1 VERTVDTD
9 RGESPLSRRNPP
21 LVGLSLVFALGAFVF
36 LLLAPVVAGASVGL
50 LSWPSAIAMVAA
62 AANRQV

>member
-1 VERTVDTD
+1 L
-9 RGESPLSRRNPP
+9 PLSRRNPP